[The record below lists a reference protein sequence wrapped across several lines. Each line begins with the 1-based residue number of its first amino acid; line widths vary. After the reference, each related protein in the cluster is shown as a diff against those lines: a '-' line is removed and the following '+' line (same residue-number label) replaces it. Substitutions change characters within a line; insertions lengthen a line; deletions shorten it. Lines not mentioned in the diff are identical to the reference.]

1 MTESAKQRQFTP
13 AAVVAGA
20 LLGGG
25 LVAGGVLFVFDP
37 RRYHFYPTCFF
48 HQTTGLL
55 CAGCGALRALH
66 QLLHGHLV
74 TAFRFNPLVIVS
86 LPLVAWLGGKLLLQK
101 AKGQRV
107 SLGLRPIWLW
117 VGLAV
122 LAGFTVLRNVPALA
136 FGPLPP

>member
-1 MTESAKQRQFTP
+1 MTESAKQRRSTP

-20 LLGGG
+20 LLGVG
-25 LVAGGVLFVFDP
+25 LVACVVLFWFDP

-66 QLLHGHLV
+66 QLLHGHLL
-74 TAFRFNPLVIVS
+74 TALRFNPLVVLS
-86 LPLVAWLGGKLLLQK
+86 LPVIAGMGFKLLVQK
-101 AKGQRV
+101 AQGRRV
-107 SLGLRPIWLW
+107 SVGLRPLWVW

-122 LAGFTVLRNVPALA
+122 LAVFTVVRNLPGVPFAAL
-136 FGPLPP
+136 PQ